1 MIKTNRFISLL
12 LAVAV
17 LIPLLAGCTGSSADY
32 CVKVEGDTV
41 SIPSMNLSFSFPAPW
56 FVITDE
62 EAEAIAQDVELLRD
76 YVDEEGNLLC
86 SQPEAYTTEEIFLL
100 NGKTLETCRISVKE
114 DRNEYS
120 LENFAFGL
128 FDKMQD
134 EMSEIS
140 LPQVWNIGKYK
151 GYAISTIPQDSNAH
165 LKHYYLHDK
174 NTFVEIITAG
184 SSDHVK
190 AEEIIEGSN

>member
-86 SQPEAYTTEEIFLL
+86 SQPEAYTTEKHWRPAVFPSR
-100 NGKTLETCRISVKE
+100 KTETNTAWK
-114 DRNEYS
+114 
-120 LENFAFGL
+120 
-128 FDKMQD
+128 
-134 EMSEIS
+134 IS
-140 LPQVWNIGKYK
+140 LSACSIKCRMK
-151 GYAISTIPQDSNAH
+151 
-165 LKHYYLHDK
+165 
-174 NTFVEIITAG
+174 
-184 SSDHVK
+184 
-190 AEEIIEGSN
+190 